1 MENRLIWQHITQYN
15 NIIPIWTDWLTVTD
29 DHSFIAV
36 KPWRNQLMW
45 LPAAQTWG
53 QPCISVIAMRLLS
66 TFILSNCDF
75 PVNCFM
81 IHWLCLFLES
91 YLWTYQKHVNI
102 GCVTS
107 FHLLNLFFNLH
118 CVALNWAGISLLQYG
133 YLRLWPDTRIL
144 LLSDWHH
151 HAVLVPEHAGG
162 PNRICSRHRN
172 ASVMISWS
180 SMLIIQYDK
189 IMKTV
194 KHHMWWDFRICSVYQ
209 EKS

>member
-1 MENRLIWQHITQYN
+1 MPCRDYMENRLIWQNITQYN

-66 TFILSNCDF
+66 PFILSNCDF

-91 YLWTYQKHVNI
+91 YLWTYQKHVNNTL
-102 GCVTS
+102 VV
-107 FHLLNLFFNLH
+107 LLHF
-118 CVALNWAGISLLQYG
+118 I
-133 YLRLWPDTRIL
+133 YL
-144 LLSDWHH
+144 
-151 HAVLVPEHAGG
+151 
-162 PNRICSRHRN
+162 ICS
-172 ASVMISWS
+172 
-180 SMLIIQYDK
+180 LIFI
-189 IMKTV
+189 V
-194 KHHMWWDFRICSVYQ
+194 LL
-209 EKS
+209 

>member
-1 MENRLIWQHITQYN
+1 MRTDMYFCYCYE
-15 NIIPIWTDWLTVTD
+15 IIISIYPFQLWLSSKLFHDTLTVFV
-29 DHSFIAV
+29 SRKLFV
-36 KPWRNQLMW
+36 Y
-45 LPAAQTWG
+45 LPKTCKQ
-53 QPCISVIAMRLLS
+53 
-66 TFILSNCDF
+66 
-75 PVNCFM
+75 
-81 IHWLCLFLES
+81 
-91 YLWTYQKHVNI
+91 YI

-107 FHLLNLFFNLH
+107 FHLLNLLFNSH

-151 HAVLVPEHAGG
+151 HTVLVPEHAGG
-162 PNRICSRHRN
+162 PNRICSLHRN

>member
-1 MENRLIWQHITQYN
+1 MPCRDYMENRLIWQNITQYN

-66 TFILSNCDF
+66 PFILSNCDF

-91 YLWTYQKHVNI
+91 YLWTYQKHVNNTL
-102 GCVTS
+102 VV
-107 FHLLNLFFNLH
+107 LLHF
-118 CVALNWAGISLLQYG
+118 I
-133 YLRLWPDTRIL
+133 YL
-144 LLSDWHH
+144 
-151 HAVLVPEHAGG
+151 
-162 PNRICSRHRN
+162 ICS
-172 ASVMISWS
+172 
-180 SMLIIQYDK
+180 LICI
-189 IMKTV
+189 V
-194 KHHMWWDFRICSVYQ
+194 LL
-209 EKS
+209 